1 MAVRITTG
9 QSSVSRTAVTGSQTT
24 VKKVT
29 VGSPVKIVRRLA
41 ASDVN
46 INTINGVDTSTRI
59 DGSLLVYD
67 ASSGLWKNKE
77 DLDNNNIQFN
87 GGNF

>member
-1 MAVRITTG
+1 MATKI
-9 QSSVSRTAVTGSQTT
+9 VTGNNTT

-29 VGSPVKIVRRLA
+29 VGTPVRIIRRLA

-46 INTINGVDTSTRI
+46 INNLAGVDTSTKV
-59 DGSLLVYD
+59 DGSVLVYD

>member
-1 MAVRITTG
+1 MATK
-9 QSSVSRTAVTGSQTT
+9 QTT
-24 VKKVT
+24 IKKIT
-29 VGSPVKIVRRLA
+29 VGTPVRIVRRLP
-41 ASDVN
+41 ASDIN

-59 DGSLLVYD
+59 DGSVLVYD

-77 DLDNNNIQFN
+77 NLDNNNIQLN